1 MKEVT
6 FEEVF
11 KIEQLMF
18 PILLHH
24 IPQIVKDK
32 SDARIVRSLNDELDK
47 FWKSYAKSYP
57 DGRLILEEDLIRE
70 KNGDNKKGFFNANY
84 DVLRRFPNV
93 IDIDKLILTLAINA
107 LNALE
112 ALEKSDKSIVFYYDT
127 YNFKNDT
134 KISDEET
141 NHLKQRLAEGIL
153 KAKSLLRGKRGKV
166 DSISVNA
173 TINTGEIEITKKLT
187 KKSLERIGKSGL
199 VLSNLNY
206 DNINDYIK
214 DGLIQK
220 HELID
225 AIKKGIISRENAIH
239 ILSKGCEYSQD
250 ILKEVFKVSTFE
262 ELLSSDN
269 LTTIDRIQLYSA
281 GIIQI
286 ADLERYMGN
295 NPNTIM
301 PEEESYKQIAKYY
314 KGNIKRLSELLTH
327 NVLDYI
333 SSIAFLD
340 YLLELGYISEKEKE
354 DLIKLMSDF
363 KVNQLDAKEP
373 TGQSIIINTG
383 MSSTHSSRLTI
394 EPQFRADYLISIGQ
408 VKQILVN
415 GSGFIKD
422 DTENSTQNSD
432 EKTKGKKQKN
442 SLDGYQL
449 IIVPEKGVAIL
460 EKFYEVTRDKE
471 GNIVYK
477 KDKEGKVIPAIE
489 NATYI
494 IPIGMA
500 KEFVETKNKQQLIKN
515 PFVARVP
522 HTGNWVVSVEKG
534 IRTVCERVGMTV
546 SFDKEN
552 TDIWNQKIKENYEQ
566 HRDR

>member
-70 KNGDNKKGFFNANY
+70 KNGDNKKDFFNANY
-84 DVLRRFPNV
+84 DVLRRFSNV
-93 IDIDKLILTLAINA
+93 IDIDKLILTLAIDA

-112 ALEKSDKSIVFYYDT
+112 ALEKSDKSIIFYYDT

-301 PEEESYKQIAKYY
+301 PEKESYKQIAKYY

-333 SSIAFLD
+333 SSIAFLN

-566 HRDR
+566 HRVR